1 MSIIVI
7 VVYPTLLKSMT
18 VYVNR
23 RYRWQTIAQIGPQ
36 IREYDWL
43 LRQKRD
49 RYGRM
54 FSKFVID
61 VDDASVTEHLLVLVQ
76 TTSYDDEESD

>member
-1 MSIIVI
+1 
-7 VVYPTLLKSMT
+7 MT
-18 VYVNR
+18 VYVDR

-36 IREYDWL
+36 IREYAWL

-54 FSKFVID
+54 FTKYVID
-61 VDDASVTEHLLVLVQ
+61 VDDADVTLHLLVLVK
-76 TTSYDDEESD
+76 TTFYDDEESD

>member
-1 MSIIVI
+1 
-7 VVYPTLLKSMT
+7 MT
-18 VYVNR
+18 VYVDR

-54 FSKFVID
+54 FTKYD
-61 VDDASVTEHLLVLVQ
+61 VDDDDVTLHLLVLVK
-76 TTSYDDEESD
+76 TTFYDDEESD